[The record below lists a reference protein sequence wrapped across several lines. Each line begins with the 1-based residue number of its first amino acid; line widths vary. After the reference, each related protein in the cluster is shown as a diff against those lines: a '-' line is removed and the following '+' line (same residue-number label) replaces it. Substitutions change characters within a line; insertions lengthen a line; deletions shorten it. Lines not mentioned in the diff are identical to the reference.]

1 MTVAESERK
10 KRERILYY
18 RYTASGS
25 KTNAKEHSQDTLDSK
40 IFLHDNLTAECC
52 EKALAAS
59 LTSDAVHLKKKEK
72 IREIGEKDN
81 HFLCI
86 LSLGGNH
93 HQCWYLYNEKMSV
106 RFHLQRNDF
115 N

>member
-1 MTVAESERK
+1 MSVAEREK
-10 KRERILYY
+10 KRKEKRENFVH

-59 LTSDAVHLKKKEK
+59 LTSDAVHLKKRKEK
-72 IREIGEKDN
+72 KKNTRERKTII
-81 HFLCI
+81 FYASCL
-86 LSLGGNH
+86 
-93 HQCWYLYNEKMSV
+93 
-106 RFHLQRNDF
+106 
-115 N
+115 